1 MMKIETILVPTDFS
15 RHSQA
20 ALRYA
25 IDLAQEHHAEVI
37 LVHAIEP
44 LPRGLGR
51 WSEPTHLLE
60 HWREEAAA
68 QLAKME
74 KRARS
79 QYPRCRGELH
89 FGTIY
94 EVIGS
99 LVRKLKADLI
109 VVATHGRTG
118 LSHIVMGSVAEKIVR
133 YTECPVLI
141 VRAKFT
147 APTKRLTSKRARH
160 LRQP

>member
-25 IDLAQEHHAEVI
+25 VDLAQEHQAEVI

-51 WSEPTHLLE
+51 WSEPTQLLE
-60 HWREEAAA
+60 HWRDEAAA
-68 QLAKME
+68 ELAKIE
-74 KRARS
+74 KRALS

-94 EVIGS
+94 EV
-99 LVRKLKADLI
+99 LATVVRKLKADLI

-118 LSHIVMGSVAEKIVR
+118 LSHMVMGSVAEKIIR
-133 YTECPVLI
+133 YAECPVLI

-147 APTKRLTSKRARH
+147 TASKRPASHRAAR
-160 LRQP
+160 